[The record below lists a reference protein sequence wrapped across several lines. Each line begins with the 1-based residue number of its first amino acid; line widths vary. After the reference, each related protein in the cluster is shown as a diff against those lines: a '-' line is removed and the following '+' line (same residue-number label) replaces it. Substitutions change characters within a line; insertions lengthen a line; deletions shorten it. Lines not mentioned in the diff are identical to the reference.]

1 MEDKTEIIP
10 DEELYDSD
18 DGCRY
23 IRPYCANGITTTPVD
38 PKTVKMAINGD
49 DEAFSELFMQTYRYV
64 YSIAK
69 SRLNNDED
77 IYDAIQDTYLKA
89 YANIGRLK
97 SPEAFI
103 SWVAKIAKN
112 CSYEI
117 AAKNAVDKT
126 MLVEETEEYLNSQ
139 EQIHSASAEMAMDI
153 TAVFAELPAEQA
165 EILTYVYY
173 DGFKVSEI
181 ARMQGVPATTVYSRL
196 NAAKRKLKELL
207 KIRGIDKPVYGG
219 DFITMITTALRN
231 AIGTDLLSAAIAG
244 EILHSVTGKDSKA
257 AAVISK
263 ITRKQ
268 RNSAVLRIASLIV
281 LLAIIATLITLGAYF
296 AVKAL
301 THRSAVP
308 SDGSTAGV
316 STDIFDGSETVSDI
330 DKPISQAAADTVPDR
345 PYEGIT
351 GNTPTDTVS
360 GGTSAN
366 IGVTGSQTGSI
377 TENTPS
383 TAGSTASNGKTPPGT
398 SGTVSSGAEP
408 SVTEPSVTK
417 PSVTEPSGTE
427 PPETKPSGT
436 EPSVTEP
443 QTPAVSE
450 PWLTRDVAGG
460 VEITG
465 IGEKVSS
472 GNYTI
477 PSQINGK
484 TVVGIGDKAFYYETG
499 IKTITLPE
507 TLTYIGEKAFA
518 YASGLTSIVIPSRV
532 TSIKCNAFTSCAYLA
547 DVYIKSEN
555 ISIDSNAFSTVY
567 QRNVTLTIHAP
578 SSVMDSMQ
586 ARIMWDAEYEQW
598 NG

>member
-10 DEELYDSD
+10 DEELSALD
-18 DGCRY
+18 DGCTG
-23 IRPYCANGITTTPVD
+23 IRPYCANGITAAPVN
-38 PKTVKMAINGD
+38 PETVKMAINGD
-49 DEAFSELFMQTYRYV
+49 DEAFSALFMQTYRYV

-77 IYDAIQDTYLKA
+77 IYDAIQDTYVKA

-112 CSYEI
+112 CSHEI
-117 AAKNAVDKT
+117 AVKNAVDKT
-126 MLVEETEEYLNSQ
+126 PLVDETEEYLNSQ
-139 EQIHSASAEMAMDI
+139 QDINPAGVEVAMDI
-153 TAVFAELPAEQA
+153 TAVFAELPAEHA

-181 ARMQGVPATTVYSRL
+181 ARMQGLPVTTVYSRL

-219 DFITMITTALRN
+219 DLITMITTSLRN
-231 AIGTDLLSAAIAG
+231 AIGTDLLSAAVAG

-257 AAVISK
+257 AVVISK
-263 ITRKQ
+263 VARKQ

-301 THRSAVP
+301 TRRGASP
-308 SDGSTAGV
+308 SGGSMTAGV
-316 STDIFDGSETVSDI
+316 STNISDGQDTVTNADN
-330 DKPISQAAADTVPDR
+330 PTSQAVAGTVPDL
-345 PYEGIT
+345 PQG
-351 GNTPTDTVS
+351 GNADNTDTVS
-360 GGTSAN
+360 DGTSAD
-366 IGVTGSQTGSI
+366 IGITGSQVGGT

-383 TAGSTASNGKTPPGT
+383 SAAGGTASDGQASPGT
-398 SGTVSSGAEP
+398 SSTVPSNATPSNTTPSNTTPSNTTPSDAGSS
-408 SVTEPSVTK
+408 STDS
-417 PSVTEPSGTE
+417 SSQ
-427 PPETKPSGT
+427 
-436 EPSVTEP
+436 P
-443 QTPAVSE
+443 QTPAVNE
-450 PWLTRDVAGG
+450 PWLTRNVDGG

-465 IGEKVSS
+465 IGEKISS

-484 TVVGIGDKAFYYETG
+484 TVVGIGNQAFYYESG
-499 IKTITLPE
+499 VKKITLPE
-507 TLTYIGEKAFA
+507 TLTYIGEQAFA
-518 YASGLTSIVIPSRV
+518 NAGGLTSVVIPSRV
-532 TSIKCNAFTSCAYLA
+532 TSIGSNAFTSCKYLA

-555 ISIDSNAFSTVY
+555 ISIDSYAFSTVY

-578 SSVMDSMQ
+578 SSVMNSMQ
-586 ARIMWDAEYEQW
+586 ARMLWDAEYEEW

>member
-1 MEDKTEIIP
+1 MEEKTEIIP
-10 DEELYDSD
+10 DEEQSALD
-18 DGCRY
+18 DGCTG
-23 IRPYCANGITTTPVD
+23 IRPYCANGITAAPVD
-38 PKTVKMAINGD
+38 TETVKMAINGD
-49 DEAFSELFMQTYRYV
+49 DEAFSALFMQTYRYV

-77 IYDAIQDTYLKA
+77 IYDAIQDTYVKA

-112 CSYEI
+112 CSHEI
-117 AAKNAVDKT
+117 AVKNAVDKT
-126 MLVEETEEYLNSQ
+126 PLVEDTEEYLNSQ
-139 EQIHSASAEMAMDI
+139 QDINPTGVEVAMDI
-153 TAVFAELPAEQA
+153 TAVFAELPAEHA

-181 ARMQGVPATTVYSRL
+181 ARMQGLPATTVYSRL

-219 DFITMITTALRN
+219 DLITMITTSLRN
-231 AIGTDLLSAAIAG
+231 AIGTDLLSAAVAG

-257 AAVISK
+257 AVVISK
-263 ITRKQ
+263 VARKQ

-281 LLAIIATLITLGAYF
+281 LLAVIATLITLGAYF

-301 THRSAVP
+301 TRRGASP
-308 SDGSTAGV
+308 SGGSMTAGV
-316 STDIFDGSETVSDI
+316 STDISDGQDTVLNADN
-330 DKPISQAAADTVPDR
+330 PTSQAGADTVPDL
-345 PYEGIT
+345 PQGGNT
-351 GNTPTDTVS
+351 GNADTFS
-360 GGTSAN
+360 DGTSAD
-366 IGVTGSQTGSI
+366 IGITGSQTGGT
-377 TENTPS
+377 TENTPPS
-383 TAGSTASNGKTPPGT
+383 AASGTASDGTTSPGT
-398 SGTVSSGAEP
+398 SNTAPSS
-408 SVTEPSVTK
+408 SV
-417 PSVTEPSGTE
+417 PSGT
-427 PPETKPSGT
+427 TPSDSESSSTG
-436 EPSVTEP
+436 SSSQP
-443 QTPAVSE
+443 QTPEVNE
-450 PWLTRDVAGG
+450 PWLTQDVEGG

-484 TVVGIGDKAFYYETG
+484 TVVGIGNQAFYYESG
-499 IKTITLPE
+499 VKKITLPE
-507 TLTYIGEKAFA
+507 TLTYIGEQAFA
-518 YASGLTSIVIPSRV
+518 NAGGLTSVVIPSRV
-532 TSIKCNAFTSCAYLA
+532 TSIKSNAFTSCTFLA

-555 ISIDSNAFSTVY
+555 ISIDSHAFSTVY

-578 SSVMDSMQ
+578 SGVMNSMQ
-586 ARIMWDAEYEQW
+586 ARMLWDAEYEEW